1 MKITKT
7 DGKFEAVIGE
17 EPRLNDM
24 AEVSDAQAVREEKQE
39 ALIEFLERLDSD
51 LPGSLYDAI
60 CDMAA
65 RITKS
70 AEENRGNPAA
80 WDYARPC
87 GKVTLVISMEG
98 DAGDVKKIG
107 AKAEVKRAFGLELAG
122 SKTTLLDLWR
132 NAKGCLSPNDP
143 DQPELGL

>member
-7 DGKFEAVIGE
+7 DNKFEAVIGE

-24 AEVSDAQAVREEKQE
+24 AEVSDAQAEQEEKHE
-39 ALIEFLERLDSD
+39 ALIDFLERLDSD
-51 LPGSLYDAI
+51 LPGNLYEAI
-60 CDMAA
+60 CDMAE
-65 RITKS
+65 RIEKS
-70 AEENRGNPAA
+70 AEENGGKQTD
-80 WDYARPC
+80 WDFARPC

-107 AKAEVKRAFGLELAG
+107 AKAEVKRAFGLELVG

-132 NAKGCLSPNDP
+132 NANGGLSPSDP
-143 DQPELGL
+143 DQQELNL

>member
-7 DGKFEAVIGE
+7 DNKFEAVIGE

-24 AEVSDAQAVREEKQE
+24 AEVSDAQAEQEEKHE
-39 ALIEFLERLDSD
+39 ALIDFLERLDSD
-51 LPGSLYDAI
+51 LPGNLYEAI
-60 CDMAA
+60 CDMAE
-65 RITKS
+65 RIEKS
-70 AEENRGNPAA
+70 AEENGGKQTD
-80 WDYARPC
+80 WDFARPC

-107 AKAEVKRAFGLELAG
+107 AKAEVKRAFGLELVG

-132 NAKGCLSPNDP
+132 NANGGLSPSDP
-143 DQPELGL
+143 DQPEFNL

>member
-7 DGKFEAVIGE
+7 DNKFEAVIGE

-24 AEVSDAQAVREEKQE
+24 AEVSDAQAEQEEKHE
-39 ALIEFLERLDSD
+39 ALIDFLERLDSD
-51 LPGSLYDAI
+51 LPGNLYEAI
-60 CDMAA
+60 CDMAE
-65 RITKS
+65 RIEKS
-70 AEENRGNPAA
+70 AEENGGKQTD
-80 WDYARPC
+80 WDFARPC

-107 AKAEVKRAFGLELAG
+107 AKAEVKRAFGLELVG

-132 NAKGCLSPNDP
+132 NANGGLSPSDP
-143 DQPELGL
+143 DQPELNL